1 MKANIIDNNN
11 KNDDDTNK
19 VSEHDNNNKVSK
31 ILAPIDGSEL
41 SRRAAD
47 YAIFLS
53 SKLGTELCIIHV
65 LGNIPYELDVGNYGL
80 WSDELMSDGI
90 KRILQEERGIT
101 KEWFDEIK
109 ASANKKNIQVI
120 KTELVTTRSS
130 IESAIVDYAKRNRID
145 LIVIGPA
152 GHSGF
157 KKLMLGSVAS
167 GVIKHSHCPVMTI
180 K

>member
-1 MKANIIDNNN
+1 MQANINNN
-11 KNDDDTNK
+11 DDANK
-19 VSEHDNNNKVSK
+19 VSEHDNNKISK
-31 ILAPIDGSEL
+31 ILVPIDGSEL
-41 SRRAAD
+41 SKRAAD

-65 LGNIPYELDVGNYGL
+65 LNNIPYEHNVGSYGL
-80 WSDELMSDGI
+80 YDIETPDEI
-90 KRILQEERGIT
+90 KQILQEERGIT

-109 ASANKKNIQVI
+109 ANANEKNIQVI

-130 IESAIVDYAKRNRID
+130 IESAIVNYAERNRVD

-157 KKLMLGSVAS
+157 KKLVFGSVAS
-167 GVIKHSHCPVMTI
+167 GVIKHSHCPVMLI

>member
-1 MKANIIDNNN
+1 MQANINNN
-11 KNDDDTNK
+11 DDANK
-19 VSEHDNNNKVSK
+19 VSEHDNNKISK
-31 ILAPIDGSEL
+31 ILVPIDGSEL
-41 SRRAAD
+41 SKRAAD

-65 LGNIPYELDVGNYGL
+65 LNNIPYEHNVGSYGL
-80 WSDELMSDGI
+80 YDIETPDEI
-90 KRILQEERGIT
+90 KQILQEERGIT

-109 ASANKKNIQVI
+109 ANANERNIQVI

-130 IESAIVDYAKRNRID
+130 IESAIVNYAERNRVD
-145 LIVIGPA
+145 LIVIGLA

-157 KKLMLGSVAS
+157 KKLVLGSVAS
-167 GVIKHSHCPVMTI
+167 GVIKHSHCPVMMI

>member
-1 MKANIIDNNN
+1 MKANVNNS
-11 KNDDDTNK
+11 DDTNK
-19 VSEHDNNNKVSK
+19 VSEHDNNKISK
-31 ILAPIDGSEL
+31 ILVPIDGSEL

-65 LGNIPYELDVGNYGL
+65 LNNIPYEHNVGTYGL
-80 WSDELMSDGI
+80 YDIETPDEI
-90 KRILQEERGIT
+90 RQILQEERDIT

-120 KTELVTTRSS
+120 KTELVATRSS
-130 IESAIVDYAKRNRID
+130 TESAIASYAERNRVD

-157 KKLMLGSVAS
+157 KKLVLGSVAS
-167 GVIKHSHCPVMTI
+167 GVIKHSPCPVMMI

>member
-1 MKANIIDNNN
+1 MQANINNN
-11 KNDDDTNK
+11 DDANK
-19 VSEHDNNNKVSK
+19 VSEHDNNKISK
-31 ILAPIDGSEL
+31 ILVPIDGSEL

-65 LGNIPYELDVGNYGL
+65 LNNIPYEHNVGSYGL
-80 WSDELMSDGI
+80 YDIETPDEI
-90 KRILQEERGIT
+90 KQILQEERGIT

-109 ASANKKNIQVI
+109 ANANEKNIQVI

-130 IESAIVDYAKRNRID
+130 IESAIVNYAERNRVD
-145 LIVIGPA
+145 LIVIGLA

-157 KKLMLGSVAS
+157 KKLVLGSVAS
-167 GVIKHSHCPVMTI
+167 GVIKHSHCPVMMI

>member
-1 MKANIIDNNN
+1 MKANVNNS
-11 KNDDDTNK
+11 DDTNK
-19 VSEHDNNNKVSK
+19 VSEHDNNKISK
-31 ILAPIDGSEL
+31 ILVPIDGSEL

-65 LGNIPYELDVGNYGL
+65 LNNIPYEHNVGTYGL
-80 WSDELMSDGI
+80 YDIETPDEI
-90 KRILQEERGIT
+90 RQILQEERDIT

-120 KTELVTTRSS
+120 KTELVATRSS
-130 IESAIVDYAKRNRID
+130 IESAIASYAERNRVD

-157 KKLMLGSVAS
+157 KKLVLGSVAS
-167 GVIKHSHCPVMTI
+167 GVIKHSPCPVMMI

>member
-1 MKANIIDNNN
+1 MQANINNN
-11 KNDDDTNK
+11 DDANK
-19 VSEHDNNNKVSK
+19 VSEHDNNKISK
-31 ILAPIDGSEL
+31 ILVPIDGSEL
-41 SRRAAD
+41 SKRAAD

-65 LGNIPYELDVGNYGL
+65 LNNIPYEHNVGSYGL
-80 WSDELMSDGI
+80 YDIETPDEI
-90 KRILQEERGIT
+90 KQILQEERGIT

-109 ASANKKNIQVI
+109 ANANEKNIQVI
-120 KTELVTTRSS
+120 KTELVITRSS

-145 LIVIGPA
+145 LIVIGLA

-157 KKLMLGSVAS
+157 KKLVLGSVAS
-167 GVIKHSHCPVMTI
+167 GVIKHSHCPVMMI

>member
-1 MKANIIDNNN
+1 MKANVNNS
-11 KNDDDTNK
+11 DDTNK
-19 VSEHDNNNKVSK
+19 VSEHDNNKISK
-31 ILAPIDGSEL
+31 ILVPIDGSEL

-65 LGNIPYELDVGNYGL
+65 LNNIPYEHNVGTYGL
-80 WSDELMSDGI
+80 YDIETPDEI
-90 KRILQEERGIT
+90 KQILQEERDIT

-120 KTELVTTRSS
+120 KTELVATRSS
-130 IESAIVDYAKRNRID
+130 IESAIASYAERNRVD
-145 LIVIGPA
+145 LIAIEPA

-157 KKLMLGSVAS
+157 KKLVLGSVAS
-167 GVIKHSHCPVMTI
+167 GVIKHSPCPVVMI

>member
-1 MKANIIDNNN
+1 MKTNINNDKN
-11 KNDDDTNK
+11 NDDTKK
-19 VSEHDNNNKVSK
+19 VSEYNNNKVSK
-31 ILAPIDGSEL
+31 ILAPIDGSKL

-53 SKLGTELCIIHV
+53 SKLGTELYIIHV
-65 LGNIPYELDVGNYGL
+65 LDNIPDEYNVGTYEL
-80 WSDELMSDGI
+80 WSDEIMSDEI
-90 KRILQEERGIT
+90 KQIVQEERGIT

-109 ASANKKNIQVI
+109 ASANEKNIQAI
-120 KTELVTTRSS
+120 KTELVVTKSS
-130 IESAIVDYAKRNRID
+130 IESAIVNYAKRNRVD

-157 KKLMLGSVAS
+157 NKLVFGSVAS
-167 GVIKHSHCPVMTI
+167 GVIKHSHCPVMMI